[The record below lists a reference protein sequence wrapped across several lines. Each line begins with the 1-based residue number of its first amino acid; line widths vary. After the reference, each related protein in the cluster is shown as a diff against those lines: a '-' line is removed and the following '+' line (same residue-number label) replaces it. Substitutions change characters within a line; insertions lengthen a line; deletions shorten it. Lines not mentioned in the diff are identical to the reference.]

1 MYFKFASM
9 KTQTIAKLFAAVLII
24 CMTSA
29 SAFSQTT
36 KYVKVSVS
44 DSSGPLIG
52 AGVLIQ
58 GTTNGAVTD
67 ADGNASLNVPQG
79 SSLEIS
85 MIGYASQTVK
95 FEGQSSLSVV
105 LSEDSTLL
113 DEVVFIGY
121 GTAKKKDL
129 TGSVVKADIETF
141 KHAPNTSIIESLHG
155 TVPGLNIGQVNSAG
169 AEPSIEVRGQ
179 ITINGSTDPLVILD
193 GIIYSGRIADLNPA
207 DIESI
212 EVLKDASSKAVYG
225 AQAANG
231 VIMIT
236 SKKGSREAA
245 PTISY
250 KGVFAFNEPTI
261 KTRLLNREEWIAR
274 LRDIE
279 YENAYTRESGYTEIN
294 PDWDYTYARL
304 TAKTVK
310 GITNNLEYDWWDAC
324 TNMGHNYSHSVTVAG
339 GSKRA
344 SYYLSGS
351 HSDVKGVT
359 MNDLYRRNTI
369 RLNMDVNVTDWLK
382 IGTNTFLA
390 FLDYS
395 GESPN
400 IGNILL
406 MNPVVSPFVS
416 PEDDDWSLEPNPTG
430 IKTLNPFIQSRS
442 QDLNKKHQINTNLYG
457 IIDIPW
463 VKGLK
468 YQINYNYRLNAS
480 NTGNFNIDKDNLQGH
495 GEKAYS
501 NDYYWLL
508 DNILSYNRSFNRHNL
523 SLTFVY
529 GANHR
534 EYDSTTA
541 EGTGYNN
548 DAMGYNSLEFATI
561 QTISSSAYAESSLYQ
576 MGRISY
582 NYDGRYLFNATLR
595 RDGFSG
601 FAEDY
606 KFGFFPSVGIGWTA
620 SKESFMKDLKWL
632 NELKVRVSYGRT
644 GNQTSR
650 YSSLA
655 KMSSADYVFGD
666 GANTT
671 PGYTLSKMAN
681 SSLKWE
687 TTDELNAGID
697 FSFLQGRINGSV
709 DYYNSMTKDLLWD
722 MAIPSA
728 TGFTEITTN
737 LGKIRNNGIEITL
750 NAVPVRA
757 KGFEWNISAAFSA
770 NKNRIVTLLGEDN
783 DGDGKE
789 DDLVASKL
797 FIGQSIGTVY
807 GYQVDGIWQIDDNIP
822 VGWYPGTYKLHDF
835 GDGDYYEITAAE
847 DRVILGHTEPAW
859 RMGITNRLKWKGF
872 GLSFM
877 INIVNGG
884 KDGYL
889 GENGGRDYTNAGN
902 AEAQNEFTFTDF
914 WSPRN
919 PDGKFA
925 ITWVT
930 PTIAGTLYQQR
941 NFVRLQDLTL
951 TYDLDK
957 KFAKKIGAKNL
968 ALSISGKNLLTFT
981 DWIGWDPELGVG
993 AGHSSKPVMRSY
1005 SFGIDLTF

>member
-1 MYFKFASM
+1 M
-9 KTQTIAKLFAAVLII
+9 KTHVITKLFAAMLIL
-24 CMTSA
+24 CVTSA

-36 KYVKVSVS
+36 KQVKVIVS
-44 DSSGPLIG
+44 DSQGPLIG
-52 AGVLIQ
+52 AGVLVQ

-67 ADGNASLNVPQG
+67 EDGVATLNVPQG

-95 FEGQSSLSVV
+95 VDGRPSISVI

-121 GTAKKKDL
+121 GTAKKSDL
-129 TGSVVKADIETF
+129 TGSVAKADIETF
-141 KHAPNTSIIESLHG
+141 KHAPNTSIMEALHG

-179 ITINGSTDPLVILD
+179 ITINGSTEPLVILD
-193 GIIYSGRIADLNPA
+193 GIIYSGRISDLNPS

-231 VIMIT
+231 VIIIT
-236 SKKGSREAA
+236 SKKGGREAA
-245 PTISY
+245 PTITY

-261 KTRLLNREEWIAR
+261 KTRLLNRAEWIDR
-274 LRDIE
+274 LRDIH
-279 YENAYTRESGYTEIN
+279 YEDAYTRESGYTEIN
-294 PDWDYTYARL
+294 PDWDYTNSLL
-304 TAKTVK
+304 TPKSIQ
-310 GITNNLEYDWWDAC
+310 GISNNLEYDWWDAC

-359 MNDLYRRNTI
+359 MNDIYRRNTI
-369 RLNMDVNVTDWLK
+369 RINMDVNVTDWLK

-416 PEDDDWSLEPNPTG
+416 PENDDWSLEPNPTG

-442 QDLNKKHQINTNLYG
+442 QDLEKKHQINTNLYG

-468 YQINYNYRLNAS
+468 YQINYSYRLNAS
-480 NTGNFNIDKDNLQGH
+480 NSGNFNIYKDNLQGH
-495 GEKAYS
+495 GEKSYG

-508 DNILSYNRSFNRHNL
+508 DNILSYNRSFDRHNL

-529 GANHR
+529 GANRRSH
-534 EYDSTTA
+534 DTTKS
-541 EGTGYNN
+541 EGTGFSS
-548 DAMGYNSLEFATI
+548 DALGYNFLELATI
-561 QTISSSAYAESSLYQ
+561 QKISSTAYMESSLYQ

-582 NYDGRYLFNATLR
+582 NYAGKYLFNATLR

-601 FAEDY
+601 FAKNH
-606 KFGFFPSVGIGWTA
+606 KFGLFPSVGIGWVMSEEA
-620 SKESFMKDLKWL
+620 FMKKLNWIDQLKF
-632 NELKVRVSYGRT
+632 RVSYGRT

-650 YSSLA
+650 YASLA
-655 KMSSADYVFGD
+655 KMGDANYVFGD
-666 GANTT
+666 GENTST
-671 PGYTLSKMAN
+671 GYILSKMEN
-681 SSLKWE
+681 PGLKWE
-687 TTDELNAGID
+687 TTDELNTGID
-697 FSFLQGRINGSV
+697 FGFLNGRISGSV

-722 MAIPSA
+722 MAIPST
-728 TGFTEITTN
+728 TGFSEITTN
-737 LGKIRNNGIEITL
+737 LGKIRNSGIEIIL
-750 NAVPVRA
+750 NAVPVRT
-757 KGFEWNISAAFSA
+757 KGFEWNLSAAFSA

-797 FIGQSIGTVY
+797 FIGHPIGTVY
-807 GYQVDGIWQIDDNIP
+807 GYQVDGMWQLDDNIP

-859 RMGITNRLKWKGF
+859 RMGITNRLQYKGF
-872 GLSFM
+872 SLSFM
-877 INIVNGG
+877 LNIVHGG

-889 GENGGRDYTNAGN
+889 GDNGGRDYTNPGN
-902 AEAQNEFTFTDF
+902 AVAQNEFTFTDF

-925 ITWVT
+925 RTWVT

-941 NFVRLQDLTL
+941 NFVRLQDISFSYTL
-951 TYDLDK
+951 GEK
-957 KFAKKIGAKNL
+957 IAKKIHAKNL
-968 ALSISGKNLLTFT
+968 AVSISGKNLLTFT
-981 DWIGWDPELGVG
+981 KWVGWDPELGVG
-993 AGHSSKPVMRSY
+993 AGHASRPVMRSY

>member
-1 MYFKFASM
+1 M
-9 KTQTIAKLFAAVLII
+9 KTKTITTLFAAALIMFI
-24 CMTSA
+24 TSA

-36 KYVKVSVS
+36 KQVKVSVS

-52 AGVLIQ
+52 AGVLVQ
-58 GTTNGAVTD
+58 GTTNGTVTNV
-67 ADGNASLNVPQG
+67 DGIATLNVPEG
-79 SSLEIS
+79 SSVEIS
-85 MIGYASQTVK
+85 MIGYASKTVK
-95 FEGQSSLSVV
+95 VEGRSSLSVV

-155 TVPGLNIGQVNSAG
+155 TVPGLNIGQVNAAG

-193 GIIYSGRIADLNPA
+193 GIIYSGRIADLNPS

-369 RLNMDVNVTDWLK
+369 RINMDVNVTDWLK

-534 EYDSTTA
+534 AHDSTTA

-548 DAMGYNSLEFATI
+548 DAMGYNSLELATI
-561 QTISSSAYAESSLYQ
+561 QTISSSAYAESCLYQ

-582 NYDGRYLFNATLR
+582 NYDGKYLFNATLR

-601 FAEDY
+601 FAEDH

-620 SKESFMKDLKWL
+620 SEESFMKDLKWL

-655 KMSSADYVFGD
+655 KMSSANYVFGD

-671 PGYTLSKMAN
+671 PGYTLSKMEN

-697 FSFLQGRINGSV
+697 FSFLQGRINGSI

-757 KGFEWNISAAFSA
+757 KDFEWNISAAFSA

-807 GYQVDGIWQIDDNIP
+807 GYQIDGIWQIDDNIP

-835 GDGDYYEITAAE
+835 GDGEYYEITAAE

-859 RMGITNRLKWKGF
+859 RMGITNRLKYKGF

-925 ITWVT
+925 VTWVT

>member
-1 MYFKFASM
+1 M
-9 KTQTIAKLFAAVLII
+9 KTKIITTLFAAVLII

-36 KYVKVSVS
+36 KQVKVSVS

-67 ADGNASLNVPQG
+67 ADGNATLNVPQG

-324 TNMGHNYSHSVTVAG
+324 TNIGHNYSHSVTVTG

-369 RLNMDVNVTDWLK
+369 RINMDVNVTDWLK

-395 GESPN
+395 GESPD
-400 IGNILL
+400 IGKILL

-442 QDLNKKHQINTNLYG
+442 QDLNKKHQINTNIYG

-548 DAMGYNSLEFATI
+548 DAMGYNSLELATI

-601 FAEDY
+601 FAEDH

-620 SKESFMKDLKWL
+620 SEESFMKDLKWV

-655 KMSSADYVFGD
+655 KMSSANYVFGD

-757 KGFEWNISAAFSA
+757 KDFEWNISTAFSA

-859 RMGITNRLKWKGF
+859 RMGITNRLKYKGF

>member
-1 MYFKFASM
+1 M
-9 KTQTIAKLFAAVLII
+9 
-24 CMTSA
+24 
-29 SAFSQTT
+29 
-36 KYVKVSVS
+36 
-44 DSSGPLIG
+44 
-52 AGVLIQ
+52 
-58 GTTNGAVTD
+58 
-67 ADGNASLNVPQG
+67 
-79 SSLEIS
+79 
-85 MIGYASQTVK
+85 
-95 FEGQSSLSVV
+95 
-105 LSEDSTLL
+105 
-113 DEVVFIGY
+113 
-121 GTAKKKDL
+121 
-129 TGSVVKADIETF
+129 
-141 KHAPNTSIIESLHG
+141 
-155 TVPGLNIGQVNSAG
+155 NSAG

-369 RLNMDVNVTDWLK
+369 RINMDVNVTDWLK

-442 QDLNKKHQINTNLYG
+442 QDLNKKHQINTNIYG

-548 DAMGYNSLEFATI
+548 DAMGYNSLELATI

-582 NYDGRYLFNATLR
+582 NYDGKYLFNVTLR

-601 FAEDY
+601 FAEDH

-620 SKESFMKDLKWL
+620 SEESFMKDLKWL

-655 KMSSADYVFGD
+655 KMSSANYVFGD

-681 SSLKWE
+681 SNLKWE

-737 LGKIRNNGIEITL
+737 LGKIRNNGVEITL

-757 KGFEWNISAAFSA
+757 KDFEWNISAAFSA

-859 RMGITNRLKWKGF
+859 RMGITNRLKYKGF

>member
-1 MYFKFASM
+1 M
-9 KTQTIAKLFAAVLII
+9 
-24 CMTSA
+24 
-29 SAFSQTT
+29 
-36 KYVKVSVS
+36 SVS
-44 DSSGPLIG
+44 DAQGPLIG

-67 ADGNASLNVPQG
+67 ADGIATLNIPQG
-79 SSLEIS
+79 SSIEIS
-85 MIGYASQTVK
+85 MIGYASQTIK
-95 FEGQSSLSVV
+95 WGGEPTLSVI

-121 GTAKKKDL
+121 GSAKKKDL

-179 ITINGSTDPLVILD
+179 VTINGSTDPLVILD

-245 PTISY
+245 PTITY
-250 KGVFAFNEPTI
+250 KGVFAFNEPSI

-369 RLNMDVNVTDWLK
+369 RINMDVNVTDWLK
-382 IGTNTFLA
+382 IGTNTFLS

-395 GESPN
+395 GESPD
-400 IGNILL
+400 IGKILL

-495 GEKAYS
+495 GEKSHS

-508 DNILSYNRSFNRHNL
+508 DNILSYNRRFNRHNL

-534 EYDSTTA
+534 EYNSTTA

-548 DAMGYNSLEFATI
+548 DAMGYNSLELATI

-582 NYDGRYLFNATLR
+582 NYDGRYLFNATIR

-601 FAEDY
+601 FAEDH
-606 KFGFFPSVGIGWTA
+606 KFGWFPSVGIGWVA
-620 SKESFMKDLKWL
+620 SEEAFMNKINWI
-632 NELKVRVSYGRT
+632 NQLKVRASYGRT

-655 KMSSADYVFGD
+655 KMSSENYVFGD
-666 GANTT
+666 GANTA

-737 LGKIRNNGIEITL
+737 LGKIRNNGVEITL

-757 KGFEWNISAAFSA
+757 KDFEWNISAAFSA
-770 NKNRIVTLLGEDN
+770 NKNKIVTLLGEDN

-807 GYQVDGIWQIDDNIP
+807 GYQIDGIWQVDDNIP

-835 GDGDYYEITAAE
+835 GDGEYYEITAAE

-859 RMGITNRLKWKGF
+859 RMGITNRLKYKGF

-957 KFAKKIGAKNL
+957 RFAKKIGAKNL

-981 DWIGWDPELGVG
+981 NWIGWDPELGVG